1 MRAEGSSD
9 TSGRTQAQ
17 EGIAGLTRTDHAA
30 VNHAAANH
38 ATASHGATSRTCAC
52 ANIAPC
58 GAGHSFGRAGSVY
71 RTGGS
76 KPLSAGKLILVDGS
90 SYLYRAFHALPPLSN
105 SKGEPTG
112 AVLGVLNMLNKMI
125 KEEAPQRIAVVFD
138 APGRTFR
145 DDLFDQYK
153 AHRTPMPDDL
163 RSQVQP
169 LLDVVAAMG
178 LPLLRVPG
186 VEADDVIG
194 TLAKQGAA
202 AGYEVLIST
211 GDKDMAQLVGPQ
223 VGLINTM
230 SNTRL
235 DRAGVKAKFDVFP
248 EQIVDYLALV
258 GDSSDNIPGIAGVG
272 PKTASKWLNQYQTL
286 DGLIA
291 RAADVGG
298 KVGENLRSGF
308 ELLEL
313 SRKLATIDTALSLEI
328 SAEGLTAGAPDLPRL
343 RELYTRLELRS
354 LLKALGSDTAAV
366 PGAAAAGTQTATL
379 PVAGPPAAARNYQQI
394 TSQAALD
401 EWLVKLAAAPLIS
414 FATETDNLDYM
425 QARLVGLSFAIA
437 PGEAAYL
444 PIGHDYTGAPEQLPR
459 DKVLAAL
466 RPLLEDPARPK
477 VGHNQKYDIHI
488 LANCGIAFKGHC
500 FDSMLESYVFN
511 SVAARHD
518 RDSTAA
524 KYLGVESMAFEDVAG
539 KGAKQITFNQVD
551 VARAAE
557 YSAATADLTL
567 QLHRNLWPQIEAL
580 PTLKSVYETIEQPLV
595 PVLFRME
602 RTGVFVDRELLK
614 IQSSELAARMLEL
627 QAQAHAE
634 AGGAFNVD
642 SPKQLQEILFG
653 KLGIPVSRKTPT
665 GQPSTAE
672 DVLEELA
679 ATYPLPKLILE
690 YRGIAKLKS
699 TYTDTLPEQIDPA
712 TGRIHTSYHQAV
724 AATGRLSSTDPNLQN
739 IPIRTGEG
747 RRIRQAFIAPPGRS
761 LVAADYS
768 QIELRIM
775 AHLSGDTSLLR
786 AFAEDRD
793 VHQATA
799 AEVFSTPLA
808 KVSADQRRS
817 AKAINFGLMYGMSAF
832 GLARQLGIARGDA
845 QKYMDLYFERYP
857 GVKRYM
863 EETRRHARES
873 GFVETVFG
881 RRLYLP
887 EIQSRNAALRQYA
900 ERSAI
905 NAPMQGTAAD
915 IIKRA
920 MIEVDAW
927 LQSSRMPAQLI
938 MQVHDELVLEVA
950 DEAVEA
956 IVSQLRDHM
965 VRAANLTVPLKVD
978 VGIGRNWDEAH

>member
-1 MRAEGSSD
+1 M
-9 TSGRTQAQ
+9 
-17 EGIAGLTRTDHAA
+17 
-30 VNHAAANH
+30 
-38 ATASHGATSRTCAC
+38 
-52 ANIAPC
+52 
-58 GAGHSFGRAGSVY
+58 
-71 RTGGS
+71 
-76 KPLSAGKLILVDGS
+76 SALKLILVDGS
-90 SYLYRAFHALPPLSN
+90 GYLYRAFHALPPLSN

-112 AVLGVLNMLNKMI
+112 AVLGVLNMLNKMV
-125 KEEAPQRIAVVFD
+125 KEESPDRIAVVFD

-145 DDLFDQYK
+145 DALFEQYK
-153 AHRTPMPDDL
+153 AHRPAMPDEL

-169 LLDVVAAMG
+169 LYDTVAAMG

-202 AGYEVLIST
+202 SGHEVLIST
-211 GDKDMAQLVGPQ
+211 GDKDMAQLVGPH
-223 VGLINTM
+223 VELINTM

-258 GDSSDNIPGIAGVG
+258 GDSSDNIPGITGVG
-272 PKTASKWLNQYQTL
+272 PKTAAKWLNQYGTL
-286 DGLIA
+286 DKLIA
-291 RAADVGG
+291 HAGDIGG
-298 KVGENLRSGF
+298 KVGENLRN
-308 ELLEL
+308 ELVMLEL
-313 SRKLATIDTALSLEI
+313 SRKLATIDTTLKLDI
-328 SAEGLTAGAPDLPRL
+328 DAEGLAAGAPDLPRL

-354 LLKALGSDTAAV
+354 LLKALGPVAEPPTVVDVVIAGAVETAD
-366 PGAAAAGTQTATL
+366 TQTVEAQA
-379 PVAGPPAAARNYQQI
+379 VAAIAVVETSAAARDYHKI
-394 TSQAALD
+394 LSQDALD
-401 EWLVKLAAAPLIS
+401 TWLAKLAAAPLMS
-414 FATETDNLDYM
+414 FDTRTDSLDYM
-425 QARLVGLSFAIA
+425 QARIVGLSFAVA
-437 PGEAAYL
+437 PGEAAYVPL
-444 PIGHDYTGAPEQLPR
+444 GHDYAGAPHQLDR
-459 DKVLAAL
+459 EKVLAAFK
-466 RPLLEDPARPK
+466 PLLEDPAKPK
-477 VGHNQKYDIHI
+477 LGHHLKFDTHS
-488 LANCGIAFKGHC
+488 LANHGIALQGQRY
-500 FDSMLESYVFN
+500 DSMLESYVVN
-511 SVAARHD
+511 SVATRHD
-518 RDSTAA
+518 MDSTPE
-524 KYLGVESMAFEDVAG
+524 KYLGIKTIQYEDVAG

-551 VARAAE
+551 VDRAAE
-557 YSAATADLTL
+557 YSAEDADVTL
-567 QLHRNLWPQIEAL
+567 RLHLALWPQIEAQA
-580 PTLKSVYETIEQPLV
+580 TLKAVYETIEQPLM
-595 PVLFRME
+595 PVLYRME
-602 RTGVFVDRELLK
+602 RTGVLVDRELLR

-627 QAQAHAE
+627 QALAHVE

-653 KLGIPVSRKTPT
+653 KLGIPVMRKTPT

-679 ATYPLPKLILE
+679 ATYLLPKLILE
-690 YRGIAKLKS
+690 YRGVAKLKS
-699 TYTDTLPEQIDPA
+699 TYTDKLPEQINQA

-739 IPIRTGEG
+739 IPIRTQEG
-747 RRIRQAFIAPPGRS
+747 RRIRQAFVAPPGHS

-775 AHLSGDTSLLR
+775 AHLSEDASLLQ

-799 AEVFSTPLA
+799 AEVFATPLGS
-808 KVSADQRRS
+808 VTADQRRS

-832 GLARQLGIARGDA
+832 GLARQLGIGRGDA

-863 EETRRHARES
+863 EETRRQARES

-887 EIQSRNAALRQYA
+887 EIQSRNQALRQYA

-905 NAPMQGTAAD
+905 NAPMQGSAAD

-927 LQSSRMPAQLI
+927 LQSSRIPARLI

-956 IVSQLRDHM
+956 MVGPLRAHM
-965 VRAANLTVPLKVD
+965 AQAATLAVPLKVD